1 MSVATRVGRLEGDH
15 FTEAC
20 RQFRPWFL
28 YDLRETADSARARAE
43 LVAAGMPVGG
53 TRAELRAW
61 FDAQP
66 QTPWEEAVDPVMEL
80 LMEHPDDHAALRP
93 ALARLA
99 PYIDRCAGDPPLVIL
114 TAFRAG
120 FLGPRAN
127 VAAYR
132 RARGRAA
139 GRI

>member
-1 MSVATRVGRLEGDH
+1 MSVATRVGRLERDH
-15 FTEAC
+15 FAEAC
-20 RQFRPWFL
+20 RQFRPWLF
-28 YDLRETADSARARAE
+28 YDLRETADDARACAE

-53 TRAELRAW
+53 TRAEINAW

-66 QTPWEEAVDPVMEL
+66 RTPWEEAVDPVMEL
-80 LMEHPDDHAALRP
+80 LMEHPDDHAAIRA

-127 VAAYR
+127 VKAYR
-132 RARGRAA
+132 RARGR
-139 GRI
+139 G

>member
-1 MSVATRVGRLEGDH
+1 MSVGTRVGRLERDH

-28 YDLRETADSARARAE
+28 DHLRDPALERRERAA
-43 LVAAGMPVGG
+43 LVAAGAPAAG
-53 TRAELRAW
+53 TWAEISAW
-61 FDAQP
+61 I
-66 QTPWEEAVDPVMEL
+66 EAREPITTAYEATCAAIDL
-80 LMEHPDDHAALRP
+80 LMEHPDDHAAIRA

-99 PYIDRCAGDPPLVIL
+99 PHVGRCAGDPPLVIL
-114 TAFRAG
+114 AALRAG

-132 RARGRAA
+132 RSRDRA
-139 GRI
+139 